1 MCSYFELKWTRW
13 SSRGNGRPPSWCSD
27 PLSILVA
34 HYQKHPRCLKF
45 TSRMSCPS
53 GNVPGQ
59 RWSLRADPHHQP
71 IIDNPLQSNS
81 IQSNWIRFNP
91 TQSNLAQLMGEVK
104 WLSWGKLF
112 YAVFSSSLN
121 LLHLLKSSGSAS
133 LSLPLSPFHSSF
145 QMGIGNNWWTALN
158 ILQGL

>member
-27 PLSILVA
+27 PLSILVE
-34 HYQKHPRCLKF
+34 HYQKQPRYLKF

-53 GNVPGQ
+53 ENVPGQ

-91 TQSNLAQLMGEVK
+91 TQSNLAQLMGGVK
-104 WLSWGKLF
+104 LGQIILCRLLLISQFTPPPQIFRVSLLF
-112 YAVFSSSLN
+112 SP
-121 LLHLLKSSGSAS
+121 S
-133 LSLPLSPFHSSF
+133 LSFSLIFTNGDWQQL
-145 QMGIGNNWWTALN
+145 MNCT
-158 ILQGL
+158 